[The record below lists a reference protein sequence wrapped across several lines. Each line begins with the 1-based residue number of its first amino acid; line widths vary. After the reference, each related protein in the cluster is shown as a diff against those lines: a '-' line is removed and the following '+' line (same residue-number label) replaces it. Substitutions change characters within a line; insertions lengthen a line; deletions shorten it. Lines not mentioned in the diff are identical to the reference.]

1 VIVRKKLCPKIN
13 CQRGCKAQILLEPL
27 EPLLYVSRNFQATFT
42 YLMLTCFKSKNNW
55 FSMGCDAVYVCI
67 SVYQLVGSRIISWG
81 RCYDF
86 LDIFA
91 EKIGKKLAFLAQNKG
106 KLCKILII
114 TLVFEKNAYFFA

>member
-1 VIVRKKLCPKIN
+1 
-13 CQRGCKAQILLEPL
+13 
-27 EPLLYVSRNFQATFT
+27 
-42 YLMLTCFKSKNNW
+42 
-55 FSMGCDAVYVCI
+55 MGCDAVYVCI

-114 TLVFEKNAYFFA
+114 TLVFRLKSSKIAENCDHNIDPWFSMGCAAVYMQIIESVSESYLLNLQL